1 MLEIGKIERIER
13 QIDYIFTDKN
23 KLVQVFT
30 TKSYAKEQKDLGKD
44 CKSQEEYRTQGDSIL
59 KNILIELLKKNGY
72 KTPQEISEAKSDLEN
87 GVKLAEI
94 FSSFNISSDYWLK
107 GRGERVSI
115 PLRAETFESL
125 ICAIFLDISST
136 SGEELANKQIRNYIS
151 KWFEQFIAIISR

>member
-1 MLEIGKIERIER
+1 MLELGKIERIET
-13 QIDYIFTDKN
+13 QIGYIFTDKN
-23 KLVQVFT
+23 KLGQAFT
-30 TKSYAKEQKDLGKD
+30 TKSYAKEQNDLGID

-59 KNILIELLKKNGY
+59 KNVLVALLKKNGY
-72 KTPQEISEAKSDLEN
+72 KTPKEISEAKSDLEN

-94 FSSFNISSDYWLK
+94 FSSFNIPPDHYLK

-125 ICAIFLDISST
+125 ICAIFLDISSI

-151 KWFEQFIAIISR
+151 KWFEPHIPDISR